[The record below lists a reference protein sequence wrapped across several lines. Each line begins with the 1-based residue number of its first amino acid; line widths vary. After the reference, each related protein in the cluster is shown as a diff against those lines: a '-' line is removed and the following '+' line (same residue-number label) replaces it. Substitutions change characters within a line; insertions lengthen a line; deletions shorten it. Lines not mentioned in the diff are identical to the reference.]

1 MYTRNIR
8 NKIGEDVLTEKIGIY
23 LQSPILSSVERMS
36 FRKNGRN
43 GVNLM
48 WRLLPW
54 LLGLLVVLTIVV
66 LGYALLADLTPP
78 SGPVIIPVV
87 IPEN

>member
-1 MYTRNIR
+1 
-8 NKIGEDVLTEKIGIY
+8 
-23 LQSPILSSVERMS
+23 MS
-36 FRKNGRN
+36 FKKNGKN

-54 LLGLLVVLTIVV
+54 LLGLLVVLIIAM

-78 SGPVIIPVV
+78 GGPVIIPVV
-87 IPEN
+87 IPGN